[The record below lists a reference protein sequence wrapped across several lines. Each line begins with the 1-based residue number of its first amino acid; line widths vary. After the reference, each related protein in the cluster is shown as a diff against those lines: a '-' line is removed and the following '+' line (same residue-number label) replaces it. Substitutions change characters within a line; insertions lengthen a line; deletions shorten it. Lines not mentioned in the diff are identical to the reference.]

1 MITLSFCSAHPLSR
15 AVHDIYR
22 AFRRGERIVALCSR
36 PEELKL
42 ALAEIGLKSIVGGQ
56 PHLDCIS
63 LRHGQAGACE
73 LCNARSPHE
82 PLRVAL
88 LGHGTVGTGL
98 YRRVAEL
105 PDHFTVV
112 GIAVRDVRK
121 AERAGA
127 PARLLHDR
135 CWRVLRK
142 PADVVVELIGG
153 TVRAPRVI
161 AWSLKLGRHV
171 VTANK
176 AVIAP
181 RAPQLEKLARA
192 RGVQLL
198 YSASVGG
205 ALPALE
211 TLRRERGSV
220 RAFSG
225 VLNATSNFVLDSIAE
240 GLLPR
245 EAVEAAQ
252 RAGYAEA
259 DPRLDLDG
267 TDAAQKLIIL
277 SRAAF
282 GRDPA
287 RVFCQGIAQ
296 LDPVRVRAARKE
308 GKAVRLVASCSE
320 DGEARVSP
328 ELLPIEHPLG
338 ETRGAENRLLV
349 ERLDAEPL
357 LLSATGAG
365 RWPTAEAVLADLYD
379 VVSTPRRAPAR
390 SA

>member
-1 MITLSFCSAHPLSR
+1 MNFCSRHPLSHC
-15 AVHDIYR
+15 VHAIYR
-22 AFRRGERIVALCSR
+22 VYRRGERIRASHPR
-36 PEELKL
+36 PADLQQ
-42 ALAEIGLKSIVGGQ
+42 ALAEIGLKPGPDSIA
-56 PHLDCIS
+56 IS
-63 LRHGQAGACE
+63 AGIRGVCD
-73 LCNARSPHE
+73 LCSEAAPRE

-88 LGHGTVGTGL
+88 LGHGTVGGGL
-98 YRRVAEL
+98 YRRIVEL
-105 PDHFTVV
+105 PDHFTVT

-135 CWRVLRK
+135 CWRVLCK

-181 RAPQLEKLARA
+181 CAPQLEELARA
-192 RGVQLL
+192 HGVQLL

-211 TLRRERGSV
+211 TLRRERGGV
-220 RAFSG
+220 RCFSG
-225 VLNATSNFVLDSIAE
+225 VLNATSNYVLDSIAE
-240 GLLPR
+240 GLAPR
-245 EAVEAAQ
+245 EAVAAAQ

-267 TDAAQKLIIL
+267 TDAAQKVTIL
-277 SRAAF
+277 ARAAF

-287 RVFCQGIAQ
+287 RVSCEGISR
-296 LDPVRVRAARKE
+296 LDPEQVRAARRE
-308 GKAVRLVASCSE
+308 GKAVRLVASCRE
-320 DGEARVSP
+320 DGVAQVRP
-328 ELLPIEHPLG
+328 ELLPLDHPLA
-338 ETRGAENRLLV
+338 ETRGAENRLFV
-349 ERLDAEPL
+349 ERRDARPL

-379 VVSTPRRAPAR
+379 LSAPREFA
-390 SA
+390 

>member
-1 MITLSFCSAHPLSR
+1 VKALHFCGAHPLSR
-15 AVHDIYR
+15 AVHEIYR
-22 AFRRGERIVALCSR
+22 AYRGGESVTATCDRPAELRHALEEVGLNCIPIEEKREGACDLCS
-36 PEELKL
+36 
-42 ALAEIGLKSIVGGQ
+42 AQ
-56 PHLDCIS
+56 
-63 LRHGQAGACE
+63 
-73 LCNARSPHE
+73 SPRE

-105 PDHFTVV
+105 PEHFTVT

-135 CWRVLRK
+135 CWRVLCK

-153 TVRAPRVI
+153 TIRAARVI

-181 RAPQLEKLARA
+181 RERQLQELARA
-192 RGVQLL
+192 HGVQLL

-211 TLRRERGSV
+211 TLRRERGAV
-220 RAFSG
+220 QAFSG
-225 VLNATSNFVLDSIAE
+225 VLNATSNFVLDAIAAGLSHEEAIAE
-240 GLLPR
+240 
-245 EAVEAAQ
+245 AQ

-267 TDAAQKLIIL
+267 TDAAQKLTIL
-277 SRAAF
+277 ARAAF
-282 GRDPA
+282 GGEPGSVRWEGIGQIDPE
-287 RVFCQGIAQ
+287 Q
-296 LDPVRVRAARKE
+296 VRAARKE
-308 GKAVRLVASCSE
+308 GKAVRLVASCRG
-320 DGEARVSP
+320 GEARVAP
-328 ELLPIEHPLG
+328 QLLPLDHPLAG
-338 ETRGAENRLLV
+338 TAGAENRLLV
-349 ERLDAEPL
+349 ERHDAEPL
-357 LLSATGAG
+357 LLCATGAG

-379 VVSTPRRAPAR
+379 VAGADLTNPR
-390 SA
+390 

>member
-1 MITLSFCSAHPLSR
+1 VTELRFCATHPLAR
-15 AVHDIYR
+15 AVHRIYR
-22 AFRRGERIVALCSR
+22 VFRSGERVVAVCSRGEDLRAAL
-36 PEELKL
+36 EEV
-42 ALAEIGLKSIVGGQ
+42 GLKARLGL
-56 PHLDCIS
+56 PPELDCIS
-63 LRHGQAGACE
+63 IVEEEVSRCE
-73 LCNARSPHE
+73 LCNDAPRGE

-98 YRRVAEL
+98 YRRVAQL
-105 PDHFTVV
+105 PERFTVV

-153 TVRAPRVI
+153 TVRAARVI
-161 AWSLKLGRHV
+161 HWSLELGRHV

-176 AVIAP
+176 AVMAP
-181 RAPQLEKLARA
+181 RAPELEKLARK

-211 TLRRERGSV
+211 TLRRERGAVHS
-220 RAFSG
+220 FSG
-225 VLNATSNFVLDSIAE
+225 VLNATSNFVLDGIAR
-240 GLLPR
+240 GLTPR
-245 EAVEAAQ
+245 QAVVAAQ

-267 TDAAQKLIIL
+267 TDAAQKLTL
-277 SRAAF
+277 LARAAF
-282 GRDPA
+282 GRDPL
-287 RVFCQGIAQ
+287 RVRCEGISRLA
-296 LDPVRVRAARKE
+296 PSRIRAARE
-308 GKAVRLVASCSE
+308 QGKAVRLVASCRG
-320 DGEARVSP
+320 DEAEVSP
-328 ELLPIEHPLG
+328 QLLPLDHPLA
-338 ETRGAENRLLV
+338 TTAGAENRLFV
-349 ERLDAEPL
+349 ERRGAHPL
-357 LLSATGAG
+357 LLCAKGAG

-379 VVSTPRRAPAR
+379 LTDLPARAR